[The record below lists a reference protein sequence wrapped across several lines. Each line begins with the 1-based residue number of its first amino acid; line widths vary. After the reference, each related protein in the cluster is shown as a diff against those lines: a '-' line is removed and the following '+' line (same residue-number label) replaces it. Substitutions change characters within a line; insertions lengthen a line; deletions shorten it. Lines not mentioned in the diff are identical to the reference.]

1 MNACSVCVIPLNTTT
16 FKLKHDVI
24 ECHKYVHYIR
34 TYENNNNEIYIFLRK
49 KNIYNICNADSKN
62 INKQHDATIIYIYIY
77 IYIYKLCDLFV
88 AMNTQPNALQ
98 LPVNGVLR
106 SDIFVQ

>member
-1 MNACSVCVIPLNTTT
+1 MMLLNAISTLLC
-16 FKLKHDVI
+16 
-24 ECHKYVHYIR
+24 

-49 KNIYNICNADSKN
+49 KNIYNICNADSKHIKMLLCF
-62 INKQHDATIIYIYIY
+62 INKQQYDATIIYS
-77 IYIYKLCDLFV
+77 IYKLCDLFI